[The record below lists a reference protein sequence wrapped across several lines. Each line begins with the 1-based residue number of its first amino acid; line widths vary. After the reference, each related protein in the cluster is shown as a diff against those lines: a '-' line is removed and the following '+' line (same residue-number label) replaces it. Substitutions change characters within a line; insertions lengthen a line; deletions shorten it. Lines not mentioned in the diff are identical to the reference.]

1 MPRLY
6 RIEEAAELLGVS
18 RPTTYRLI
26 AAGDLGSVDVAPTG
40 SKRPKT
46 RVSDQHIAKFIAD
59 RDRKRKPLRT
69 ACPPPEGGAP
79 P

>member
-6 RIEEAAELLGVS
+6 RIEQAAELLDVS
-18 RPTTYRLI
+18 RATAYRLV

-46 RVSDQHIAKFIAD
+46 RVSEAHIAKFIAD
-59 RDRKRKPLRT
+59 RDRQPKRLRT
-69 ACPPPEGGAP
+69 A
-79 P
+79 